1 MTMKNIKKEQNK
13 ILVGN
18 RFCPQSK
25 KMYIEASSV
34 TNQNGITII
43 TLVITIII
51 LLILSAIVIKLSI
64 GENGI
69 IEKSKLAGEKYQ
81 NVANNEQKELNNISK
96 YLNGDWTQGGDS
108 STNGNMPNNIEQ
120 FTPNI
125 TDIKSH
131 GFTISA
137 DTSSD
142 EAEIICYTFIVNG
155 KLKQSSSNNTCIV
168 TDLDANT
175 EYEIIVVAIDSL
187 GNSRKAIT
195 KARTKDEIVFTEEY
209 LNQGQTV
216 GNVAITQNN
225 YNGTPGLSIT
235 GNCARPVG
243 VATNWNIYPESR
255 WYKEIDLTNY
265 NTLQFYSKKGQDHG
279 TLFIAID
286 GIGIFSVSYKNAT
299 TTWKLY
305 NVDLSKYTGKHVISI
320 LGGYQDNTG
329 NASSNTQYCDI
340 RLTTK

>member
-1 MTMKNIKKEQNK
+1 MTMKNIKKNK

-34 TNQNGITII
+34 TSQNGITII

-69 IEKSKLAGEKYQ
+69 IEKSKLAAEKYQ
-81 NVANNEQKELNNISK
+81 NAANNEQKELNNISK
-96 YLNGDWTQGGDS
+96 YINGDWTQGGDS

-137 DTSSD
+137 NTSSD
-142 EAEIICYTFIVNG
+142 ESEIICYTFIVNG

-187 GNSRKAIT
+187 GNSRKSIT
-195 KARTKDEIVFTEEY
+195 KVRTKDEIVFTEEY
-209 LNQGQTV
+209 LNQGQIV

-235 GNCARPVG
+235 GTSNK
-243 VATNWNIYPESR
+243 PESEDMNISKYPLHR
-255 WYKEIDLTNY
+255 WYKKIDITEY
-265 NTLQFYSKKGQDHG
+265 NTLQFYAKKGQDHG
-279 TLFIAID
+279 GILICID
-286 GIGIFSVSYKNAT
+286 GIVIFSRWYTNFS
-299 TTWKLY
+299 TTWNLY
-305 NVDLSKYTGKHVISI
+305 DVDLSNYIGEHEISI
-320 LGGYQDNTG
+320 IGGYIDNTG

>member
-1 MTMKNIKKEQNK
+1 MTMKNIKKNK

-34 TNQNGITII
+34 TSQNGITII

-69 IEKSKLAGEKYQ
+69 IEKSKFAAEKYQ
-81 NVANNEQKELNNISK
+81 NAANNEQKELNNISK

-108 STNGNMPNNIEQ
+108 STNGNTQNNIEE

-125 TDIKSH
+125 TNIKSH

-137 DTSSD
+137 NTSSD
-142 EAEIICYTFIVNG
+142 ESEIICYTFIVNG

-187 GNSRKAIT
+187 GNSRKSIT
-195 KARTKDEIVFTEEY
+195 KVRTKDEIVFTEEY
-209 LNQGQTV
+209 LNQGQIV

-235 GNCARPVG
+235 GNCGRPVG
-243 VATNWNIYPESR
+243 VSENWNIYPVHR
-255 WYKEIDLTNY
+255 WYKEIDLTDY
-265 NTLQFYSKKGQDHG
+265 NTLEFYAKKGQNHG
-279 TLFIAID
+279 MLSIAID
-286 GIGIFSVSYKNAT
+286 DVKIFTVLYTEFAT
-299 TTWKLY
+299 TWQLY
-305 NVDLSKYTGKHVISI
+305 NIDLSKYTGKHVISI
-320 LGGYQDNTG
+320 VGGYEDNTG

-340 RLTTK
+340 KLNTK